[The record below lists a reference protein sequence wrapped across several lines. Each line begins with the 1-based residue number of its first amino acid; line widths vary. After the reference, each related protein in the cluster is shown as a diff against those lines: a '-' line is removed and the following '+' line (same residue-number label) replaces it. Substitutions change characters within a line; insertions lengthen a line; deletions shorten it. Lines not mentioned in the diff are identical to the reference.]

1 MHYNLVTL
9 FPEWFD
15 SPLSSS
21 LMEKAREAGIVSFSF
36 ANPRDKSTDRHH
48 HVDDRPYGGGPGMV
62 LMLEPMVRTLREL
75 PPCNGRKGRMIALT
89 PVGRPFTQELAREL
103 AKEEELTLICGRY
116 EGFDARL
123 FDLLP
128 VEPVCVGEAIL
139 NGGEAAALAIIEAT
153 ARLQTGFMGKDESGE
168 EESFS
173 NGLLEYPQFTRP
185 VDFEGLR
192 VPEVLQNGNHAHI
205 EEWRREQS
213 LLATAKHR
221 PDLLDHAVLT
231 HKDRQILRSQPR
243 FRPGKNLSIALL
255 HHPVRLKDRKVG
267 TTSLTNLDIH
277 DIARISRTYGI
288 SGVFA
293 VTPLKDQLRLLAT
306 LLSHWT
312 EGPGLSFNPDRAEA
326 LRLVRPAETLES
338 AIETLTTDRGLP
350 PFVVGT
356 SAQPVLDK
364 KHRER
369 RPATTFDEVKRQL
382 ADRPVLLLLGT
393 GHGIAPEVLERCD
406 AILPPLRWMDEYN
419 HLPVRA
425 AAAILL
431 DRLLGDRG

>member
-1 MHYNLVTL
+1 MQGLSTSIIGRAKDRGLLSIEAVNIRDYTL
-9 FPEWFD
+9 E
-15 SPLSSS
+15 
-21 LMEKAREAGIVSFSF
+21 
-36 ANPRDKSTDRHH
+36 RHKK
-48 HVDDRPYGGGPGMV
+48 VDDYPYGGGAGMLMQAQPVYDAWKSVVDRIGYKPRTVYLTPQGPTFTQPMAKDLAQEKDLILLCGHYEGIDERV
-62 LMLEPMVRTLREL
+62 LEEIVTDYVSIGDYVLTGGEL
-75 PPCNGRKGRMIALT
+75 PAMVMVDAISRMVPGVLT
-89 PVGRPFTQELAREL
+89 
-103 AKEEELTLICGRY
+103 
-116 EGFDARL
+116 
-123 FDLLP
+123 
-128 VEPVCVGEAIL
+128 
-139 NGGEAAALAIIEAT
+139 N
-153 ARLQTGFMGKDESGE
+153 DESGST
-168 EESFS
+168 ESFEG
-173 NGLLEYPQFTRP
+173 NLLEYPQYTRP
-185 VDFEGLR
+185 DVFEGLR
-192 VPEVLQNGNHAHI
+192 VPEILEGGNHALI
-205 EEWRREQS
+205 AAWRRDQS
-213 LLATAKHR
+213 VLTTAKYR

-231 HKDRQILRSQPR
+231 WHDRQILRAEPR
-243 FRPGKNLSIALL
+243 FRPAKNLHIALL
-255 HHPVRLKDRKVG
+255 HHPVRLKNRKTG

-288 SGVFA
+288 SGFFV
-293 VTPLKDQLRLLAT
+293 VTPLEDQRRLLAT

-326 LRLVRPAETLES
+326 LRLVRPEESLES
-338 AIETLTTDRGLP
+338 AIATLTTDRGLP

-369 RPATTFDEVKRQL
+369 RPATTFDKVRSQL

-393 GHGIAPEVLERCD
+393 GHGIAPEVLEQCD

>member
-1 MHYNLVTL
+1 MHYHIVTL
-9 FPEWFD
+9 FPEWFE
-15 SPLSSS
+15 SPLSHG
-21 LMEKAREAGIVSFSF
+21 LMEKARHAGIVEFSF
-36 ANPRDKSTDRHH
+36 ANPRDKSADRHH
-48 HVDDRPYGGGPGMV
+48 SVDDRPYGGGPGMV
-62 LMLEPMVRTLREL
+62 LMLDPLVQTIREC
-75 PPCNGRKGRMIALT
+75 PPCNGKKGRVVVLT
-89 PVGRPFTQELAREL
+89 PAGRPFTQVLAREL
-103 AKEEELTLICGRY
+103 AREENLTLVCGRY

-123 FDLLP
+123 FELLP
-128 VEPVCVGEAIL
+128 VEPVCVGEAVL

-153 ARLQTGFMGKDESGE
+153 ARLQPGFMGKDESGE

-173 NGLLEYPQFTRP
+173 NGLLEYPHYTRP
-185 VDFEGLR
+185 DVYEGLG
-192 VPEVLQNGNHAHI
+192 VPEVLQGGNHAKI
-205 EEWRREQS
+205 AAWRREQS
-213 LLATAKHR
+213 VLATAALR
-221 PDLLDHAVLT
+221 PDMLDHAALT
-231 HKDRQILRSQPR
+231 FHDREILRSIPR
-243 FRPGKNLSIALL
+243 FRPAKNLYVALL
-255 HHPVRLKDRKVG
+255 HHPVRLKNRKTG

-288 SGVFA
+288 SGFFV

-326 LRLVRPAETLES
+326 LRLVRPEESLES
-338 AIETLTTDRGLP
+338 AIETLTTVCGLP
-350 PFVVGT
+350 PFMVGT

-369 RPATTFDEVKRQL
+369 RPAATFDEVRSRL

-393 GHGIAPEVLERCD
+393 GHGIAPEVLEQCD
-406 AILPPLRWMDEYN
+406 AILPPLRWMDDYN

-425 AAAILL
+425 AAAILF

>member
-15 SPLSSS
+15 SPLSSG

-139 NGGEAAALAIIEAT
+139 NGGEAAALAVIEAT
-153 ARLQTGFMGKDESGE
+153 ARLQTGFMGKDESGD

-205 EEWRREQS
+205 GEWRREQS

-231 HKDRQILRSQPR
+231 HKDRQILRAQPR

-255 HHPVRLKDRKVG
+255 HHPVRLKDRKTG

-369 RPATTFDEVKRQL
+369 RPATTFDEVRRQL

>member
-1 MHYNLVTL
+1 MSSEKERLTDTDEIDATVVLAGNARQNTTRTEPAEESRAEV
-9 FPEWFD
+9 PE
-15 SPLSSS
+15 SSRQFRF
-21 LMEKAREAGIVSFSF
+21 LCNFAAGGVGCVGKARDLFFDRIV
-36 ANPRDKSTDRHH
+36 AVKKLNEKLRDNPRAVS
-48 HVDDRPYGGGPGMV
+48 
-62 LMLEPMVRTLREL
+62 
-75 PPCNGRKGRMIALT
+75 A
-89 PVGRPFTQELAREL
+89 F
-103 AKEEELTLICGRY
+103 
-116 EGFDARL
+116 FDECRLNARL
-123 FDLLP
+123 DHPSIVP
-128 VEPVCVGEAIL
+128 VYA
-139 NGGEAAALAIIEAT
+139 
-153 ARLQTGFMGKDESGE
+153 MGKDESGD

-173 NGLLEYPQFTRP
+173 NGLLEYPQYTRP
-185 VDFEGLR
+185 DCFEGLR
-192 VPEVLQNGNHAHI
+192 VPEVLEGGNHALI
-205 EEWRREQS
+205 AAWRRDQS
-213 LLATAKHR
+213 VLATARHR

-231 HKDRQILRSQPR
+231 HHDRQILRQSPR
-243 FRPGKNLSIALL
+243 FRPAKNLFVALL
-255 HHPVRLKDRKVG
+255 HHPVRLKARKTG

-288 SGVFA
+288 SGFFV

-326 LRLVRPAETLES
+326 LRLVRPEESLES
-338 AIETLTTDRGLP
+338 AIATLTTDRGLP

-369 RPATTFDEVKRQL
+369 RPATTFDEVRLRL

-393 GHGIAPEVLERCD
+393 GHGIAPEVLEQCD

>member
-1 MHYNLVTL
+1 MHYTLVTL
-9 FPEWFD
+9 FPEWFE
-15 SPLSSS
+15 SPLSSG
-21 LMEKAREAGIVSFSF
+21 LMARARTAGIVSFSF
-36 ANPRDKSTDRHH
+36 ANPRDKAMDRHRS
-48 HVDDRPYGGGPGMV
+48 VDDRPYGGGPGMV
-62 LMLEPMVRTLREL
+62 LMLDPLVQTLRET
-75 PPCNGRKGRMIALT
+75 PSVQSGRGRLVALT
-89 PVGRPFTQELAREL
+89 PAGRPFTQKLAREL
-103 AKEEELTLICGRY
+103 AQEEELTLICGRY

-123 FDLLP
+123 FELLP
-128 VEPVCVGEAIL
+128 VEPVCVGEAVL
-139 NGGEAAALAIIEAT
+139 NGGEAAALAVIEAT
-153 ARLQTGFMGKDESGE
+153 ARLQPGFMGKDESGD

-173 NGLLEYPQFTRP
+173 HGLLEYPQYTRP
-185 VDFEGLR
+185 ENFEGLE
-192 VPEVLQNGNHAHI
+192 VPSVLQGGNHAEI
-205 EEWRREQS
+205 AAWRREQS
-213 LLATAKHR
+213 LLATDRYR
-221 PDLLDHAVLT
+221 PDMLASAVLT
-231 HKDRQILRSQPR
+231 QRDREFLRARGR
-243 FRPGKNLSIALL
+243 FRPGKNLYVALL

-267 TTSLTNLDIH
+267 TTSLTNFDIH

-288 SGVFA
+288 SGFFV

-326 LRLVRPAETLES
+326 LRLVRAEDSLEN
-338 AIETLTTDRGLP
+338 AVATLTTICGLP
-350 PFVVGT
+350 PLVIGT
-356 SAQPVLDK
+356 SARPVLDK

-369 RPATTFDEVKRQL
+369 RPATTFDEVRSRL

-406 AILPPLRWMDEYN
+406 AVLPPLRWMDEYN

>member
-1 MHYNLVTL
+1 MHYTLVTL

-15 SPLSSS
+15 SPLSSG
-21 LMEKAREAGIVSFSF
+21 LMARAREAGIVSFSF
-36 ANPRDKSTDRHH
+36 ANPRDKATDRHRS
-48 HVDDRPYGGGPGMV
+48 VDDRPYGGGPGMV
-62 LMLEPMVRTLREL
+62 LMLHPLMQTLREI
-75 PPCNGRKGRMIALT
+75 PAVKSGRGRLIALS
-89 PVGRPFTQELAREL
+89 PAGRPFTQSLAQELA
-103 AKEEELTLICGRY
+103 EEEDLTLICGRY

-123 FDLLP
+123 FELLP
-128 VEPVCVGEAIL
+128 VEPVCVGEAVL
-139 NGGEAAALAIIEAT
+139 NGGEAAALAVIEAT
-153 ARLQTGFMGKDESGE
+153 ARLQPGFMGKEESGD

-173 NGLLEYPQFTRP
+173 HGLLEYPHYTHP
-185 VDFEGLR
+185 ENFEGLE
-192 VPEVLQNGNHAHI
+192 VPAVLRGGNHAEI
-205 EEWRREQS
+205 AAWRRKQT
-213 LLATAKHR
+213 LLVTAKFR
-221 PDLLDHAVLT
+221 PEMLNRAALT
-231 HKDRQILRSQPR
+231 QSDREFLRAQER
-243 FRPGKNLSIALL
+243 FHPGKNLSVALL
-255 HHPVRLKDRKVG
+255 HHPVRLKNRKVG
-267 TTSLTNLDIH
+267 TTSLTNFDIH

-288 SGVFA
+288 SGFFV
-293 VTPLKDQLRLLAT
+293 VTPLKDQLRLLTT

-326 LRLVRPAETLES
+326 LRLVRPEESLEN
-338 AIETLTTDRGLP
+338 AVATLTTRCGMP

-356 SAQPVLDK
+356 SAHPVLDK

-369 RPATTFDEVKRQL
+369 RRAATFDEVRSLL

-406 AILPPLRWMDEYN
+406 AVLPPLRWMDEYN

>member
-1 MHYNLVTL
+1 MRYHLVTL

-15 SPLSSS
+15 SPLSSG
-21 LMEKAREAGIVSFSF
+21 LMEKAREAGIVEFTFS
-36 ANPRDKSTDRHH
+36 NPRDKSTDRHH
-48 HVDDRPYGGGPGMV
+48 SVDDRPYGGGPGMV
-62 LMLEPMVRTLREL
+62 LMLDPLVRTLREL
-75 PPCNGRKGRMIALT
+75 PPCNGRKGRLIALT
-89 PVGRPFTQELAREL
+89 PAGRPFTQALAREL
-103 AKEEELTLICGRY
+103 AKEEELTLVCGRY

-128 VEPVCVGEAIL
+128 VEPVCVGEAVL
-139 NGGEAAALAIIEAT
+139 NGGEAAALAVIEAT
-153 ARLQTGFMGKDESGE
+153 ARLQPGFMGKDESGD

-173 NGLLEYPQFTRP
+173 NGLLEYPQYTRP
-185 VDFEGLR
+185 ENFEGLE
-192 VPEVLQNGNHAHI
+192 VPAVLQGGNHAHI
-205 EEWRREQS
+205 AAWRREQS
-213 LLATAKHR
+213 VLATAKHR

-231 HKDRQILRSQPR
+231 HHDREILRAAPR
-243 FRPGKNLSIALL
+243 FRPAKNLSVALL
-255 HHPVRLKDRKVG
+255 HHPVRLKDRKTG

-288 SGVFA
+288 SGFFV

-312 EGPGLSFNPDRAEA
+312 EGPGLSFNADRAEA
-326 LRLVRPAETLES
+326 LRLVRPEESLES
-338 AIETLTTDRGLP
+338 AIATLTTDRGLP

-356 SAQPVLDK
+356 SAQPLLDK

-369 RPATTFDEVKRQL
+369 RPASTFDEVRDRL

-393 GHGIAPEVLERCD
+393 GHGIAPEVLEQCD
-406 AILPPLRWMDEYN
+406 AVLPPLRWMDEYN